1 MLTAVTLRGN
11 RMEKPITDKE
21 SFPRSPQEALPLE
34 AIQPRLKELLETGDT
49 RATLAVDLALTQAVY
64 HGASDVHFEPWTD
77 SLALRFRIDGIL
89 HDIAHL
95 PDAHKARITARI
107 KVMAQMVVYQKD
119 QPQDGRIPPDQ
130 TSSGYSMRVA
140 TFPTINGEKIVVRIL
155 GTSKQLLELDDLGF
169 GEDLT
174 DSLRL
179 LIRRPQGVILLTG
192 PSSSGKTTT
201 IFALLRE
208 LLRTQQTTTHIV
220 TIEDPVEYRLDRVTQ
235 IQINPRTGVTFQNAL
250 RSILRQDPEVIMV
263 GEIRDVE
270 TARMAIQAGLT
281 GHLVISTIHSGT
293 ACGVFARLLDMGI
306 EPYLLASSITGVLA
320 QRLARMNCP
329 DCLEV
334 YTPTPDLI
342 SRFGRGTKRRPYK
355 RGKGCSRCQNIG
367 YRGRTALGEQLL
379 VSQDIASLILTHPTI
394 SALQEA
400 AAAENMLTLFDVG
413 LEAAHQGLTTPEE
426 LARILPPPDIT

>member
-1 MLTAVTLRGN
+1 
-11 RMEKPITDKE
+11 MEKPIAEKE
-21 SFPRSPQEALPLE
+21 TSPKSPQQALRLGE
-34 AIQPRLKELLETGDT
+34 IQPRLKELLETGDT
-49 RATLAVDLALTQAVY
+49 RATLAVDLALSQAVY

-89 HDIAHL
+89 HDIAHI
-95 PDAHKARITARI
+95 PASHKPRITARI

-119 QPQDGRIPPDQ
+119 QPQDGRIPPEQ
-130 TSSGYSMRVA
+130 TSSGYSMRVS
-140 TFPTINGEKIVVRIL
+140 TFPTINGEKIVIRIL
-155 GTSKQLLELDDLGF
+155 GTSKQLLEIEDLGF
-169 GEDLT
+169 DESIT
-174 DSLRL
+174 ETLRE

-208 LLRTQQTTTHIV
+208 ILRTQLTTTHIV

-235 IQINPRTGVTFQNAL
+235 IQVNPRTGVTFQNAL

-320 QRLARMNCP
+320 QRLARVNCP
-329 DCLEV
+329 NCLET

-342 SRFGRGTKRRPYK
+342 TRFGKAPKKEPYK
-355 RGKGCSRCQNIG
+355 RGKGCSQCQNIG
-367 YRGRTALGEQLL
+367 YRGRTALGELLL
-379 VSQDIASLILTHPTI
+379 VNEDIANLILKHPTI
-394 SALQEA
+394 GALQEA
-400 AAAENMLTLFDVG
+400 AAAHQMRTLFDVG
-413 LEAAHQGLTTPEE
+413 LEAAHSGITTPEE
-426 LARILPPPDIT
+426 LARILPPPDIV

>member
-1 MLTAVTLRGN
+1 
-11 RMEKPITDKE
+11 MEKPTTDKE
-21 SFPRSPQEALPLE
+21 SPPKSPQQALPLE
-34 AIQPRLKELLETGDT
+34 EIQPRLKELLETGDT
-49 RATLAVDLALTQAVY
+49 RATLAVDLALSQAVY
-64 HGASDVHFEPWTD
+64 HGASDVHFEPWTG

-89 HDIAHL
+89 HDIAHI
-95 PDAHKARITARI
+95 PDSHKPRITARI

-119 QPQDGRIPPDQ
+119 QPQDGRIPPEQ
-130 TSSGYSMRVA
+130 TSSGYSMRVS

-155 GTSKQLLELDDLGF
+155 GTSKQLLEIDDLGF
-169 GEDLT
+169 DESVTGT
-174 DSLRL
+174 LRE

-208 LLRTQQTTTHIV
+208 ILRTQLTTTHIV

-235 IQINPRTGVTFQNAL
+235 IQVNPRTGVTFQNAL

-263 GEIRDVE
+263 GEIRDIE
-270 TARMAIQAGLT
+270 TAKMAIQAGLT

-320 QRLARMNCP
+320 QRLARLNCP
-329 DCLEV
+329 NCLET

-342 SRFGRGTKRRPYK
+342 TRFGKAPKKEPYK
-355 RGKGCSRCQNIG
+355 RGKGCSQCQNIG
-367 YRGRTALGEQLL
+367 YRGRTALGELLL
-379 VSQDIASLILTHPTI
+379 VSEDLANLILEHPTI
-394 SALQEA
+394 GAIQEDA
-400 AAAENMLTLFDVG
+400 AAHHMRTLFDVG
-413 LEAAHQGLTTPEE
+413 LEAARSGITTPEE
-426 LARILPPPDIT
+426 LARILPPPDIV

>member
-1 MLTAVTLRGN
+1 
-11 RMEKPITDKE
+11 MEKLTTEPE
-21 SFPRSPQEALPLE
+21 APPRSPQEALPLE
-34 AIQPRLKELLETGDT
+34 EIQPRLKELLETGDT
-49 RATLAVDLALTQAVY
+49 RATLAVDLALSQAVY

-89 HDIAHL
+89 HDIAHI
-95 PDAHKARITARI
+95 PDSHKPRITARI

-119 QPQDGRIPPDQ
+119 QPQDGRIPPEQ

-155 GTSKQLLELDDLGF
+155 GTSKQLLEIEDLGF
-169 GEDLT
+169 DESVTGT
-174 DSLRL
+174 LRE

-208 LLRTQQTTTHIV
+208 ILRTQVTTAHIV

-235 IQINPRTGVTFQNAL
+235 IQVNARTGVTFQNAL

-306 EPYLLASSITGVLA
+306 EPYLLASSVTGVLA
-320 QRLARMNCP
+320 QRLARINCP
-329 DCLEV
+329 DCLGA
-334 YTPTPDLI
+334 YTPTPDLLT
-342 SRFGRGTKRRPYK
+342 RFGKAPKREPYK
-355 RGKGCSRCQNIG
+355 RGKGCDKCQNIG
-367 YRGRTALGEQLL
+367 YRGRTALGELLL
-379 VSQDIASLILTHPTI
+379 VNQDIANLILQHPTI
-394 SALQEA
+394 GALQEA
-400 AAAENMLTLFDVG
+400 AAAGHMRTLFDVG
-413 LEAAHQGLTTPEE
+413 LEAARNAVTTPEE
-426 LARILPPPDIT
+426 LSRILPPPDIV

>member
-1 MLTAVTLRGN
+1 
-11 RMEKPITDKE
+11 MEKPVTQQEAPPK
-21 SFPRSPQEALPLE
+21 SPQQALPLE
-34 AIQPRLKELLETGDT
+34 EIQPRLKELLETGDT

-89 HDIAHL
+89 HDIAHI
-95 PDAHKARITARI
+95 PDSHKARLTARI

-119 QPQDGRIPPDQ
+119 QPQDGRIPPEQ

-155 GTSKQLLELDDLGF
+155 GTSKQMLEIEDLGF
-169 GEDLT
+169 DAPT
-174 DSLRL
+174 TATLRE

-208 LLRTQQTTTHIV
+208 ILRTQVTTAHIV

-235 IQINPRTGVTFQNAL
+235 IQVNPRTGVTFQNAL

-270 TARMAIQAGLT
+270 TAKMAIQAGLT

-306 EPYLLASSITGVLA
+306 EPYLLASSVTGVLA
-320 QRLARMNCP
+320 QRLARVNCP
-329 DCLEV
+329 NCLES
-334 YTPTPDLI
+334 YEPTPDLI
-342 SRFGRGTKRRPYK
+342 TRFGKATKNAPYK
-355 RGKGCSRCQNIG
+355 RGKGCDKCQNIG
-367 YRGRTALGEQLL
+367 YRGRTAIGEMLL
-379 VSQDIASLILTHPTI
+379 VNQDIANLILQHPTI
-394 SALQEA
+394 NALEEA
-400 AAAENMLTLFDVG
+400 AAAHHMRTLFDIG
-413 LEAAHQGLTTPEE
+413 LEAARRGITTPEE
-426 LARILPPPDIT
+426 LSRVLPPPDVV